1 MYACKEK
8 TMTTIAADLLPSA
21 IQAMEM
27 VAAAEV
33 EKAREDLRRKVQA
46 DAKNKALLEQL
57 SKPSGISDDEALKR
71 AGDIINQA
79 VKNGLTEVEVLR
91 FPNALCTDRGRAI
104 NNGFGPGWENTLTG
118 LPKEMYQFWHRYLRP
133 RGYKIRIGYVDFPG
147 GLPGD
152 IGLTLKWG

>member
-1 MYACKEK
+1 M
-8 TMTTIAADLLPSA
+8 TMTTITPDLLPSA
-21 IQAMEM
+21 KQAMEM
-27 VAAAEV
+27 VAAAED
-33 EKAREDLRRKVQA
+33 EKFMEELRQKERA
-46 DAKNKALLEQL
+46 DEKKKALLEEL
-57 SKPSGISDDEALKR
+57 SKPSGISEDEALKR
-71 AGDIINQA
+71 ATAIINQA

-118 LPKEMYQFWHRYLRP
+118 LPKEMYQFWDRHLRP

-152 IGLTLKWG
+152 IGMTLKWGDVRH